1 MNNSTIVNARAVAK
15 YVRLSPTKVR
25 HVLKQIQGCSY
36 EETLILLEFLP
47 YAACRPIWQV
57 VRSAAANAYVKT
69 GISKKDL
76 LIKEIYVNQGPVLKR
91 FRTRS
96 QGRAFAIRKPTCH
109 ITVILSD
116 GASHNSFI

>member
-1 MNNSTIVNARAVAK
+1 MSRNLYYYKFILR
-15 YVRLSPTKVR
+15 KVSFDSALFR
-25 HVLKQIQGCSY
+25 KELNKAYESLSY

-47 YAACRPIWQV
+47 YAACRTIWQV